1 MPGHTNGVPVAG
13 KTDPGGEVARVIF
26 GRPNPILRNFD
37 GREAGPFCTG
47 RAVDVPVQPRMVHED
62 L

>member
-1 MPGHTNGVPVAG
+1 MPGHTNGVAVSR
-13 KTDPGGEVARVIF
+13 KTDPRGEVARVIF
-26 GRPNPILRNFD
+26 GRPNPILRNFN
-37 GREAGPFCTG
+37 GCKACPLCTG